1 VVRAISRDE
10 ATEAASWRY
19 PPPFDLYDGA
29 PDRAGLYLE
38 TSLDGFGYYSVV
50 TADAGDLVGFCC
62 FGPEA
67 RVAGQIPVE
76 GTLDVG
82 FGLRPELVSRGIGA
96 DLMRAVLSFAGERF
110 GPARY
115 RVAIASFNER
125 SRRLC
130 ASAGFEVIRR
140 FDGPGRDFDEL
151 ERASDLGAEL
161 PDWSPPA
168 P

>member
-1 VVRAISRDE
+1 VPQPDLPSKLEVRAISRAE
-10 ATEAASWRY
+10 ASEAASWRY
-19 PPPFDLYDGA
+19 PPPFDLNDGP
-29 PDRAGLYLE
+29 PDRVDLYMD
-38 TSLDGFGYYSVV
+38 SSPGGFGYYSVV
-50 TADAGDLVGFCC
+50 TAGTGELVGFSS
-62 FGPEA
+62 FGSEA
-67 RVAGQIPVE
+67 RVSGQIPVG

-96 DLMRAVLSFAGERF
+96 ELMRAVLSFGAERF

-130 ASAGFEVIRR
+130 ESAGFEVVRR

-151 ERASDLGAEL
+151 ERATDLGA
-161 PDWSPPA
+161 
-168 P
+168 